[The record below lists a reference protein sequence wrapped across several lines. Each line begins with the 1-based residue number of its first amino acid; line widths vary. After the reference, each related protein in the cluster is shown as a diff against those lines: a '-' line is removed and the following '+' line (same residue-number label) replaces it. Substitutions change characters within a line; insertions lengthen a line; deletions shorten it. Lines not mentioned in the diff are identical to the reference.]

1 MSRHRSSHAT
11 KMRASLRRVW
21 SELDYI
27 SQRMLDVRIDEQV
40 IADGR
45 KKDSR
50 ARATRRAPT
59 PAH

>member
-1 MSRHRSSHAT
+1 
-11 KMRASLRRVW
+11 
-21 SELDYI
+21 
-27 SQRMLDVRIDEQV
+27 MLDVRIDEQV

-50 ARATRRAPT
+50 ARAARRAPT